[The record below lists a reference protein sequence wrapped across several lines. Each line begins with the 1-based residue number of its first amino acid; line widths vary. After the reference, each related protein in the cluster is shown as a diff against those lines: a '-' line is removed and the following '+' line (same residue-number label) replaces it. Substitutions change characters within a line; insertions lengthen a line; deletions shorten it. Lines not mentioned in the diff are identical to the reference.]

1 MEYSRVRSCVLSP
14 ERSLPEQRVAIESG
28 GAATIFK
35 RIFLYLKTLD
45 EDPKRAN
52 LKLHCHAKLLSEI
65 NLQMLISSL
74 SSGAIKTVNDAKRM
88 IG

>member
-1 MEYSRVRSCVLSP
+1 MENFTENCCLS
-14 ERSLPEQRVAIESG
+14 SVAFP
-28 GAATIFK
+28 ACT
-35 RIFLYLKTLD
+35 
-45 EDPKRAN
+45 N
-52 LKLHCHAKLLSEI
+52 CHAKLLSEI

>member
-1 MEYSRVRSCVLSP
+1 MEYSRVPSRVLSP

-35 RIFLYLKTLD
+35 RIFLYLEMLD

-52 LKLHCHAKLLSEI
+52 LKLQTKLAMNKMRFSPLFVDRIQLKANYKS
-65 NLQMLISSL
+65 
-74 SSGAIKTVNDAKRM
+74 
-88 IG
+88 